1 LGESRGGNR
10 KVTTVLVVVFVV
22 VGVGIVLPPLAI
34 LACCLWWF
42 SPFCP
47 FPFCWGCQSLGPFKN
62 KFTTNRGILLPPF
75 GEFRILEEEKVLLFG
90 MNLLGMNGWMLCE
103 LTPPL
108 DANGNGVTF
117 PRKKWMKGKDERD
130 MQKRGVELIASAPKW
145 VIKVRGSAS
154 APLVPI
160 PFA

>member
-22 VGVGIVLPPLAI
+22 VVVVGIVLPPLAI
-34 LACCLWWF
+34 LECCLRF

-47 FPFCWGCQSLGPFKN
+47 FPFCRACQSPLGPFRN
-62 KFTTNRGILLPPF
+62 RFTTNRGILLPPF

-117 PRKKWMKGKDERD
+117 PRKKWMKGKDERN
-130 MQKRGVELIASAPKW
+130 MQKEEW
-145 VIKVRGSAS
+145 N
-154 APLVPI
+154 
-160 PFA
+160 